1 MFLKDKLNHV
11 DNKTG
16 FAKSLNDTKTDFV
29 KSNGNFAFGFDELES
44 QYQRWE
50 ITTEKKTEWVIQN
63 IKYSKDYCFLLDVDE
78 GEAGKRIELCRML
91 ADYCRCAYFHSQ
103 SSLYTGVQRFCL
115 VMPTVLEDEII
126 ERFYQSNTYL
136 LRYLLECVLPPKIM
150 YLLKECCNVKAID
163 LPRKRY
169 AYRNSIDP
177 ELYISNS
184 TNVLQITSD
193 LFADLENENC
203 LIQQQTKTAS
213 KHTKIISDKELILN
227 LENVFDKY
235 EDGNLCQ
242 FLLSPLCEIIDT
254 ERIIDF
260 LKVVRTSNGYNPRT
274 LDANINS
281 LIRNTYRI
289 KPSENEKITYMPEM
303 VIDRYLT
310 ELDEIIDYSG
320 NIIIDAPT
328 GVGKSYKIEQ
338 LSKEEK
344 VLVITPRKG
353 LNRQY
358 EVNDV
363 EAVCYQKIT
372 KGWRPEKPFDVVVF
386 DEYHKLLEFEET
398 REYEKFLSWWRSLN
412 CRKILLSAT
421 PCFESLA
428 LLVGNDCYSYYF
440 VKKNDGSK
448 MDIVKLLW
456 ESDEKE
462 ILNYIAAVMNEAQLP
477 SPKNWIVYFNT
488 KEKLENAY
496 SLLNDKIQSH
506 KTIFRYYTKGI
517 RSLDCEMDCEF
528 EDIKKSFCNEE
539 NVIILSTVKMD
550 VGIDLH
556 PLHKVGVAT
565 ICCKD
570 EGVLYQ
576 FVNRCRKNITE
587 VIVNESTLTE
597 RQCWFFENHW
607 NKLFADINVGLSFS
621 KFYCVKRDKQDKYR
635 GDTFQ
640 LHNQITDAKINVPT
654 GFLRLAVLHRTMNF
668 DYCTSS
674 VKAYLRMIRQCKSS
688 AAFRIDC
695 DLRRIDNSVPYGVS
709 VPVFSQNFF
718 EFLGVRYTYNIS
730 MRMWEWVDFADYTE
744 FLEYCANKSNRSEN
758 TTNIKLKM
766 WKLLDYLNVSKDP
779 KERMRYEYFGIKYVD
794 GAIVVPK
801 QVQDF
806 DLSQSTWKTVV
817 ECRDDW
823 DNGNKAV
830 FHVWDSKRNDKKI
843 YFICTADYSKTKLV
857 DKKYRYSYFKQG
869 WIDAPYV
876 LALPNKNC

>member
-1 MFLKDKLNHV
+1 MLLKDRLNHV
-11 DNKTG
+11 DCKTG
-16 FAKSLNDTKTDFV
+16 FAKNLTDTKTDFLQR
-29 KSNGNFAFGFDELES
+29 NQNFAFGFDELEH
-44 QYQRWE
+44 QYQKWE

-63 IKYSKDYCFLLDVDE
+63 IKYSRDYCFLLDVDE
-78 GEAGKRIELCRML
+78 GDADKRVDFCRTL
-91 ADYCRCAYFHSQ
+91 ADFCRCAWFHSQ
-103 SSLYTGVQRFCL
+103 SSIYKGEDRYCL
-115 VMPTVLEDEII
+115 ILPVSIDDACI
-126 ERFYQSNTYL
+126 EKLYQSNTYL
-136 LRYLLECVLPPKIM
+136 LRYLLESVLPPKIM
-150 YLLKECCNVKAID
+150 HLLKECCNEKAID
-163 LPRKRY
+163 IARKRF
-169 AYRNSIDP
+169 AYRNSLDS
-177 ELYISNS
+177 ELYLSNS
-184 TNVLQITSD
+184 TNTLQITSE
-193 LFADLENENC
+193 LFTDLENENC
-203 LIQQQTKTAS
+203 LVKQLIKTAS
-213 KHTKIISDKELILN
+213 KHTKIIKDEELILN

-274 LDANINS
+274 LDTNINQ
-281 LIRNTYRI
+281 LIHNTYRI
-289 KPSENEKITYMPEM
+289 KPSENERITYMPEM
-303 VIDRYLT
+303 VINKYLT

-338 LSKEEK
+338 LSKEKK

-358 EVNDV
+358 EVKNV
-363 EAVCYQKIT
+363 EAVCYQKIIA
-372 KGWRPEKPFDVVVF
+372 GWTPEKHFDVVVF

-398 REYEKFLSWWRSLN
+398 REYEKFLVWWNGLK
-412 CRKILLSAT
+412 CQKILLSAT
-421 PCFESLA
+421 PCFDSLA

-440 VKKNDGSK
+440 VKKNDGFK

-462 ILNYIAAVMNEAQLP
+462 ILNYIVAVMNDTQLP
-477 SPKNWIVYFNT
+477 TPKNWIVYFNT
-488 KEKLENAY
+488 KEKLEKAY
-496 SLLNDKIQSH
+496 SLLNEKIKEH

-517 RSLDCEMDCEF
+517 KSLDFEMDCEF
-528 EDIKKSFCNEE
+528 EGIKKSFCSKE

-587 VIVNESTLTE
+587 VIVNESALTE
-597 RQCWFFENHW
+597 RQCLFFENHW

-621 KFYCVKRDKQDKYR
+621 KFYCVKKDKNDKYR

-674 VKAYLRMIRQCKSS
+674 VKTYLKMIRNCKSS

-695 DLRRIDNSVPYGVS
+695 DLRRIENRYSDNEIAPFCYT
-709 VPVFSQNFF
+709 NFF
-718 EFLGVRYTYNIS
+718 EFLGVRYRYNIS
-730 MRMWEWVDFADYTE
+730 MQMWEWVDFTDYTQ
-744 FLEYCANKSNRSEN
+744 FLEYCATKSNRSEN

-766 WKLLDYLNVSKDP
+766 WKLLDYLKVSKDP

-794 GAIVVPK
+794 GEIVVP
-801 QVQDF
+801 QQILDF
-806 DLSQSTWKTVV
+806 EKSASTWNPIV
-817 ECRDDW
+817 ERRDNW
-823 DNGNKAV
+823 CEGKEALY
-830 FHVWDSKRNDKKI
+830 HVWDSKRKDKKM
-843 YFICTADYSKTKLV
+843 YLICSADYSKTKLV
-857 DKKYRYSYFKQG
+857 DRKYRYSYFKQG
-869 WIDAPYV
+869 WIDAPLV
-876 LALPNKNC
+876 LALPN